1 MRIHHWS
8 QYQKCSARD
17 SQCLLGLRR
26 LQAKFRCQQ
35 FLQLVEQKC
44 PDSPVFG
51 RLLGGQNRVPGR
63 PHHKAF
69 RAGRTS
75 GCAWDRDDIGMTLE
89 NGDAAML
96 NFSPSQMPLL
106 SYLMAHKKGGTS
118 NISHAILAS
127 VILCHWA
134 TCFSRIHPRNLN
146 KKIHSGDP

>member
-106 SYLMAHKKGGTS
+106 SITS
-118 NISHAILAS
+118 WLIKRGDFQYQSCNFGISNFVPLGHMFFKNPPPKS
-127 VILCHWA
+127 E
-134 TCFSRIHPRNLN
+134 
-146 KKIHSGDP
+146 